1 MIAEY
6 KNQTGGYYKKT
17 NYDIYS
23 FRLYYRL
30 TKDNS
35 RAPTYY
41 RSNKM
46 PRDDTRHLTE
56 LTSNAVTEGAVERV
70 HPFMVAAEHQAN
82 PLLIKN
88 GTNNMK
94 SQ

>member
-1 MIAEY
+1 
-6 KNQTGGYYKKT
+6 
-17 NYDIYS
+17 
-23 FRLYYRL
+23 
-30 TKDNS
+30 
-35 RAPTYY
+35 
-41 RSNKM
+41 M